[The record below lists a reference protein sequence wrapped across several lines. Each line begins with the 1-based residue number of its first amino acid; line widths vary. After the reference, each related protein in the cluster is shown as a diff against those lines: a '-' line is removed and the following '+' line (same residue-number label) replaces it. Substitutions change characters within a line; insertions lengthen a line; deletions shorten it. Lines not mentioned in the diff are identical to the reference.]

1 MVRACPFSRR
11 DRVAYQHLYRLKRK
25 ASAVTQIPR
34 TRVRRHP
41 ERGDY
46 DEATIHAILDEGFLC
61 HVGFVHDD
69 QPYVIP
75 TLYVRAG
82 DTIYLHGSPVSRML
96 GTLAEGPA
104 LCITVTHLDGLVLAR
119 SVFNHSANYRSV
131 VVLGH
136 GREVT
141 DPAEK
146 LESLHLLVE
155 HVLPGRSIEA
165 REPNA
170 KELQTTMVIAVTI
183 EEASAKVRTGPPS
196 DAAADHSLDVWAG
209 VLPFQVR
216 AQEPIP
222 DPQLTPGIAVPP
234 SVLHFHRGPAGD

>member
-1 MVRACPFSRR
+1 MA
-11 DRVAYQHLYRLKRK
+11 Q
-25 ASAVTQIPR
+25 T
-34 TRVRRHP
+34 TRIKVRRHP

-46 DEATIHAILDEGFLC
+46 DADTINAILDEGFLC
-61 HVGFVHDD
+61 HVGFVHDN

-75 TLYVRAG
+75 TLYARDG

-136 GREVT
+136 GHEVT
-141 DPAEK
+141 DPEEK
-146 LESLHLLVE
+146 SESLRLLVE
-155 HVLPGRSIEA
+155 HVLPGRSAEA
-165 REPNA
+165 RGPNA
-170 KELQTTMVIAVTI
+170 KELQTTMVIAVPI

-196 DAAADHSLDVWAG
+196 DTAADYALDVWAG
-209 VLPFQVR
+209 VLPFQLQ
-216 AQEPIP
+216 AQVPIA
-222 DPQLTPGIAVPP
+222 DPQLTPGIEVAP
-234 SVLHFHRGPAGD
+234 SARDYRRGENSR